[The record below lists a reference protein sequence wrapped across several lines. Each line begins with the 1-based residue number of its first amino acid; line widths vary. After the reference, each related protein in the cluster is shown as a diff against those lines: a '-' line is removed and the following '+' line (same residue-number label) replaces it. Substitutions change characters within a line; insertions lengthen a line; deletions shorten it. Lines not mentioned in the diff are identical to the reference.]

1 LASGNVVARRDAH
14 LDDRGIGGARDYF
27 VEPLPVAAVVLEE
40 VLEESLDEESFAP
53 ESFAPESLEPESLAA
68 EPLEPESLDPESL
81 DPSFPPDSDEDVAP
95 PSPPPDF
102 LA

>member
-68 EPLEPESLDPESL
+68 EPLDPESL